1 MVSLSLRGS
10 YHSCNSSH
18 GKLSHNTG
26 KTQPRKR
33 GFFSAIQ
40 ASAQVTFSD
49 YLVEIGLKG
58 RKDVKIYLTVMQ
70 FF

>member
-26 KTQPRKR
+26 KTQPRN
-33 GFFSAIQ
+33 GVSFLLFT
-40 ASAQVTFSD
+40 SAQVTFSD

-58 RKDVKIYLTVMQ
+58 RNDVKIYLTVMQ